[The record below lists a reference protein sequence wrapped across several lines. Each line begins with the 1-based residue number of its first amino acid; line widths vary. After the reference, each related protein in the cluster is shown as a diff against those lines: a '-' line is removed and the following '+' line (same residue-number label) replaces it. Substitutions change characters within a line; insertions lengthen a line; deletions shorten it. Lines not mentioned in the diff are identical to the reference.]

1 MKRRLHVACRVL
13 GGLSAYDHLG
23 KLYHSFVV
31 LCSLTMI
38 DEARTIGGA
47 LSVPWH
53 FCSRWPPCNALA

>member
-38 DEARTIGGA
+38 DEARTLGGA
-47 LSVPWH
+47 PSVPWH
-53 FCSRWPPCNALA
+53 FCSH